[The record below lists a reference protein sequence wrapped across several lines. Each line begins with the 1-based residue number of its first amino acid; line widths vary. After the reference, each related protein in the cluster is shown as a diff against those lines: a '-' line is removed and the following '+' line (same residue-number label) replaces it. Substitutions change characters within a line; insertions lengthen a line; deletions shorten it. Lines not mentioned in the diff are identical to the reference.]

1 MGTHSTSHFSSSLKP
16 RVLGYPIKCFL
27 LRDVSRALVSYPMGE
42 EWGSSSFSYWMENQD
57 SFIWSSL
64 PNTHRVL
71 TQHGNIIGLTGPLY
85 WTRLEG
91 PALSVARSFKVP
103 FIIKNWMAFL
113 CIVNGCLPSFLFSKQ
128 PIFALHF
135 YFLPFILCVCI
146 WGFRGQC
153 QVFSSVTFN
162 IIFLRQMSPQTWSL
176 FWLGWLAGEGH
187 AHPGISLLY
196 SITTM
201 LGLWLQSATHDVLV
215 FLAWA

>member
-1 MGTHSTSHFSSSLKP
+1 
-16 RVLGYPIKCFL
+16 
-27 LRDVSRALVSYPMGE
+27 
-42 EWGSSSFSYWMENQD
+42 MENQD

-135 YFLPFILCVCI
+135 YFLPFSLCVCI

-153 QVFSSVTFN
+153 QVFSSVIFN

-176 FWLGWLAGEGH
+176 FWLGSLAGGG
-187 AHPGISLLY
+187 PRPPW
-196 SITTM
+196 SITT
-201 LGLWLQSATHDVLV
+201 LQYHYNAGLVATECHTWCFSIFSMGLRPLCLITPLRDHPTIIFV
-215 FLAWA
+215 FKKHFCL